1 MEDQPTQRRL
11 AVILAADV
19 AGYTRLMEQDTD
31 GTVAAWKTAR
41 QEVIKPTA
49 ENHSGKIIKLTGDG
63 FLAEFSTVQ
72 DAVNCA
78 IAMQRDLASGSLDF
92 RMGINLGDI
101 VDDGEDIH
109 GEGVNVAA
117 RLEGLADPG
126 GICISGDVYNQIR
139 NRVDAIFED
148 MGRQEVKNVSAP
160 VQAYAVR
167 FDISATPSTTGAPA
181 TSDRPSTRFCPSTT

>member
-11 AVILAADV
+11 AAILAADV
-19 AGYTRLMEQDTD
+19 AGYTRLIEQDTD

-49 ENHSGKIIKLTGDG
+49 DNHSGKIIKLTGDG

-101 VDDGEDIH
+101 VDDGE
-109 GEGVNVAA
+109 GVNVAA

-139 NRVDAIFED
+139 NRVDAIL
-148 MGRQEVKNVSAP
+148 RTWA
-160 VQAYAVR
+160 
-167 FDISATPSTTGAPA
+167 
-181 TSDRPSTRFCPSTT
+181 DRK

>member
-1 MEDQPTQRRL
+1 
-11 AVILAADV
+11 
-19 AGYTRLMEQDTD
+19 MEQDTD

-49 ENHSGKIIKLTGDG
+49 DNHSGKIIKLTGDG

-78 IAMQRDLASGSLDF
+78 IAMQRDLASGSLDV
-92 RMGINLGDI
+92 RMDINLGDI

-117 RLEGLADPG
+117 RLEGLADPDG
-126 GICISGDVYNQIR
+126 LQLSGI
-139 NRVDAIFED
+139 
-148 MGRQEVKNVSAP
+148 
-160 VQAYAVR
+160 
-167 FDISATPSTTGAPA
+167 
-181 TSDRPSTRFCPSTT
+181 